1 MGTLHVNVSFYRVT
15 YTFQSESTLYSCV
28 NFKEL
33 LVRNSRN
40 IWSLSDCKETRT
52 HNHLLRKRTL
62 NHLAKLTKWLGWVG
76 STYLYGAFD
85 LPSYHVTYAF
95 QREFTLYIRLDAKEL
110 LAQNRRDIWNLS
122 DCKETRTHN
131 QLFRKRTLNHLV
143 KLTRWLSWVVS
154 TISVRCIWLYLL
166 IVSRTHFRP
175 SPEFIFAW
183 MLRNSLLQTVAISEI

>member
-1 MGTLHVNVSFYRVT
+1 MTARRLEPTTTYFVN
-15 YTFQSESTLYSCV
+15 EHSTISP
-28 NFKEL
+28 NWPNDWAEL
-33 LVRNSRN
+33 GVLICTV
-40 IWSLSDCKETRT
+40 
-52 HNHLLRKRTL
+52 HLT
-62 NHLAKLTKWLGWVG
+62 
-76 STYLYGAFD
+76 

-110 LAQNRRDIWNLS
+110 LAQNRRDIWSLS